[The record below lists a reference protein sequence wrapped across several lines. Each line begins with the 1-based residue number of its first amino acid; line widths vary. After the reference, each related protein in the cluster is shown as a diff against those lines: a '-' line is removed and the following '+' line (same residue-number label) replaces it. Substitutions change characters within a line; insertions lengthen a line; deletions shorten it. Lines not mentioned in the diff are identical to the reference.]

1 MCTEADMLDKVRLSS
16 AADDVRYDEPMSAH
30 TTFRIGGNA
39 DAFVSAANALE
50 IGKVIHFC
58 KDTDTPYVIV
68 GNGSNLLVGDGGIR
82 GVVIHIG
89 KAMSKCRIDGTEVTA
104 DAGILMSALAHNIL
118 EARLAGFE
126 FAAGIPGTLGGGIFM
141 NAGAYGGEL
150 KDIIETV
157 TFIAPDGLIKTET
170 ADKLGFG
177 YRTSVF
183 TEGGYTILSCKMRLE
198 EGDYDEIK
206 ERMAELSRRRA
217 EKQPLTQPSA
227 GSTFKRPEGY
237 FAGKLIQDAG
247 LMGCKIGGAMVSDK
261 HAGFVVNDGTA
272 TAKDVMALIKYIQK
286 AVNDKFGVML
296 EPEVR
301 FIGEA

>member
-1 MCTEADMLDKVRLSS
+1 MLDKERLSS
-16 AADDVRYDEPMSAH
+16 IAGDVLFDEPMSAH
-30 TTFRIGGNA
+30 TTFRIGGTA
-39 DAFVSAANALE
+39 DAFVNAANALE

-58 KDTDTPYVIV
+58 TDTETPYMIV

-89 KAMSKCRIDGTEVTA
+89 KNMSKCRIEGTEVTA
-104 DAGILMSALAHNIL
+104 DAGILMSALAHQIL
-118 EARLAGFE
+118 DANLTGFE

-150 KDIIETV
+150 KDIIESV

-170 ADKLGFG
+170 ADKLSFG
-177 YRTSVF
+177 YRTSIF
-183 TEGGYTILSCKMRLE
+183 ANGGYTVLSCKMRLK
-198 EGDYDEIK
+198 EGNYDDIK
-206 ERMAELSRRRA
+206 AQMSELSKRRA
-217 EKQPLTQPSA
+217 DKQPLSQPSA

-247 LMGCKIGGAMVSDK
+247 LMGYSIGGAMVSDK
-261 HAGFVVNDGTA
+261 HAGFVVNTGGA
-272 TAKDVMALIKYIQK
+272 TAKDVLDLIRYIQK
-286 AVNDKFGVML
+286 IVNEKFGVML

-301 FIGEA
+301 LVGEA